1 VKLSQVNQEKLDEI
15 VRRMDK
21 KLTRSIRELER

>member
-21 KLTRSIRELER
+21 KLTRSIREL